1 MTVNTQPPD
10 HAQID
15 TATPER
21 ILDIATGYMA
31 AKQLFAASRIHLFR
45 ALADGPLEAAGI
57 AQATGVSEQIART
70 LADAMNSLG
79 LLERSSGAYSLT
91 DDAAA
96 YLGGRGELDLG
107 PYLEFL
113 NQISYGHWQQFDRTV
128 DTTTPGDLQMDEE
141 RWGTFMAGVMGYN
154 SLHAAML
161 ARQFDYTGFSSLLDL
176 GGLSPDF
183 ALRALAANPQLQATF
198 VYDPQSTEIIEK
210 ATAAAGVSDRITI
223 APEET
228 ATATPS
234 GSHDLVMVNHVLHR
248 FEEAQNEHILSSA
261 RAAAAPGAT
270 LLVLD
275 FYLDD
280 DEQQRRI
287 DAVHA
292 GEYFVIDGTI
302 VYPQSQVE
310 GWLTRAGWK
319 LEKVLELPGSPRV
332 LVATAQ

>member
-1 MTVNTQPPD
+1 MTVTTPPD
-10 HAQID
+10 AQQVS

-31 AKQLFAASRIHLFR
+31 AKQLFAASRVGLFR
-45 ALADGPLEAAGI
+45 ALADGPLEVGALAR
-57 AQATGVSEQIART
+57 ATGVSEQIART

-79 LLERSSGAYSLT
+79 LLERAEGTYSLT
-91 DDAAA
+91 EDAAA
-96 YLGGRGELDLG
+96 YLGGQGEVDLG

-113 NQISYGHWQQFDRTV
+113 NQISYGHWLQFDKTV
-128 DTTTPGDLQMDEE
+128 DTSTPGELEMDEG

-161 ARQFDYTGFSSLLDL
+161 ARQFDYSAYSRLLDL

-183 ALRALAANPQLQATF
+183 ALRALEANPTLQATF
-198 VYDPQSTEIIEK
+198 AYDPQSTQIIEQ
-210 ATAAAGVSDRITI
+210 ATQAAGVGDRVTI

-228 ATATPS
+228 PTAAP
-234 GSHDLVMVNHVLHR
+234 GGQHDLVMVNHVLHR
-248 FEEAQNEHILSSA
+248 FDAAQNAHILTSA
-261 RAAAAPGAT
+261 RAAASPGAT

-280 DEQQRRI
+280 QDRQRRI

-310 GWLTRAGWK
+310 GWLTEAGWK